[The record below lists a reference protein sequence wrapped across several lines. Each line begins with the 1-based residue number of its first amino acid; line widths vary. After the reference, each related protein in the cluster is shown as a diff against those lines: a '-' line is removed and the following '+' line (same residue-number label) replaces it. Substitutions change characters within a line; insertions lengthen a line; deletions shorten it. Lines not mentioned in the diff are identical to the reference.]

1 MNKNVKIGLIAVC
14 LIAVFFSGYAFG
26 QYKMKT
32 GLIKSIT
39 NLGETPKSIDNAA
52 FKIDIP
58 EGWMEQPSISGV
70 TATIVKDFEEHEEEE
85 LKNINFKSYFM
96 ITYDEMKSRQMP
108 EYVEYIKE
116 QVVKSIPDFVVDDEK
131 PMTIGTQEAYSIE
144 GHERQQGADFK
155 SWLVMI
161 RDKKDGI
168 WLISFNTADK
178 DWEKY
183 LETAKAT
190 ISSFVV
196 K

>member
-1 MNKNVKIGLIAVC
+1 MNKYLKTGLISAC
-14 LIAVFFSGYAFG
+14 LIAVFFAGYAFG
-26 QYKMKT
+26 QYKIRSA
-32 GLIKSIT
+32 LISSIN
-39 NLGETPKSIDNAA
+39 NLNQDSKSIDNAA

-58 EGWMEQPSISGV
+58 SGWMEQPSISGV
-70 TATIVKDFEEHEEEE
+70 TATIVKDIEDHEEEE
-85 LKNINFKSYFM
+85 LKNINFRSYFM
-96 ITYDEMKSRQMP
+96 ITYDEMKSRTMG

-116 QVVKSIPDFVVDDEK
+116 QVIKSIPDFAVDKEE
-131 PMTIGTQEAYSIE
+131 PMTIGSQEAYSIE

-155 SWLVMI
+155 SWLVLI
-161 RDKKDGI
+161 KDKKDGV
-168 WLISFNTADK
+168 WLISFNTAEK